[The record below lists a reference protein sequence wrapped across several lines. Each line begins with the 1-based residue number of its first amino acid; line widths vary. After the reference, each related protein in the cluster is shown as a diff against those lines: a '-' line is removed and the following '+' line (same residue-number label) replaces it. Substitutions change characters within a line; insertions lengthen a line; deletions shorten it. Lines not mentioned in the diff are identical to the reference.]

1 MNTIN
6 SKLRQLFQNFILVY
20 MCNME
25 NNTVFANP
33 QKILKPEILPYKNT
47 FKSLH
52 FVKCQLVF
60 N

>member
-1 MNTIN
+1 
-6 SKLRQLFQNFILVY
+6 

-47 FKSLH
+47 YNKSFH

>member
-1 MNTIN
+1 
-6 SKLRQLFQNFILVY
+6 

-25 NNTVFANP
+25 NSTVFANP